1 MAPHPGGRQG
11 TEDPGLPGR
20 CAPPGPRGQDVHG
33 RMAWPLDQG
42 GLGDG
47 VRGPGG
53 DGSSHEMNTLAAVP
67 PKDLKEVASSLVRL
81 GATSYGGP
89 AIMGIMQAELQEK
102 RKWVTK
108 ERFLEGLSVANM
120 VPGATATQLGIF
132 LGYARGGWWGGLIGG
147 LCFVLPAFLVMLG
160 LTVAYASFGITPIAR
175 SALYGLGP
183 VVIGL
188 FAIAIYR
195 LGKSAMST
203 TPEIG
208 VAVLAAA
215 AAAATPVGIVAILIL
230 AGLAGLVLFFHS
242 GCAFHSR
249 QPRGV
254 ILCAAAFVAVLVAA
268 WWLNGPAA
276 RALVAR
282 GVPDPRSLVN
292 IGAYFLKVGAF
303 TIGGGLTMIAFIQD
317 QVVGQFG
324 WLTPREFV
332 DGLALGQLTPGPVL
346 MIAAYVGYK
355 VAGVAGAAVAATAA
369 FLPSFV
375 IMLVI
380 LPVLDRV
387 RKLAW
392 MRAVMKGMAPAV
404 IGVLAVSLVRLAPAA
419 LPDPFAVAIL
429 AATLLALTMTKLGV
443 FKLMIAG
450 AALGILRSR
459 LPAISGFK
467 TAGRLLAEW
476 ISA

>member
-1 MAPHPGGRQG
+1 MAPHPCSRQG
-11 TEDPGLPGR
+11 AEDPGLSGR
-20 CAPPGPRGQDVHG
+20 CVAPGSRGQDVHG
-33 RMAWPLDQG
+33 RMAGPLDEG
-42 GLGDG
+42 RLGDG

-53 DGSSHEMNTLAAVP
+53 DRSSHEMNTLAAVP
-67 PKDLKEVASSLVRL
+67 QENLKDVAGSLARL

-89 AIMGIMQAELQEK
+89 AIMGIMQTELQEK

-147 LCFVLPAFLVMLG
+147 LCFVLPAFVIMLG
-160 LTVAYASFGITPIAR
+160 LTIAYASLGLMPVTR

-188 FAIAIYR
+188 FAFAVYR

-203 TPEIG
+203 TQEMAIG
-208 VAVLAAA
+208 VLAAGA
-215 AAAATPVGIVAILIL
+215 SAATPVGIVAILL
-230 AGLAGLVLFFHS
+230 LSGLAGLVLF
-242 GCAFHSR
+242 HSR
-249 QPRGV
+249 RPRAT
-254 ILCAAAFVAVLVAA
+254 ILCVAVFVAVLVAA
-268 WWLNGPAA
+268 WWLNGSTAGAVVP
-276 RALVAR
+276 R
-282 GVPDPRSLVN
+282 GVPDARSLVD

-355 VAGVAGAAVAATAA
+355 VAG
-369 FLPSFV
+369 
-375 IMLVI
+375 
-380 LPVLDRV
+380 
-387 RKLAW
+387 
-392 MRAVMKGMAPAV
+392 
-404 IGVLAVSLVRLAPAA
+404 
-419 LPDPFAVAIL
+419 
-429 AATLLALTMTKLGV
+429 
-443 FKLMIAG
+443 
-450 AALGILRSR
+450 
-459 LPAISGFK
+459 
-467 TAGRLLAEW
+467 
-476 ISA
+476 

>member
-1 MAPHPGGRQG
+1 MNALVAAP
-11 TEDPGLPGR
+11 E
-20 CAPPGPRGQDVHG
+20 A
-33 RMAWPLDQG
+33 
-42 GLGDG
+42 
-47 VRGPGG
+47 
-53 DGSSHEMNTLAAVP
+53 
-67 PKDLKEVASSLVRL
+67 DLKEVAGSLARL

-147 LCFVLPAFLVMLG
+147 LCFVLPAFVIMLG
-160 LTVAYASFGITPIAR
+160 LTVAYASFGVTPVAR

-195 LGKSAMST
+195 LGKSAMSS
-203 TPEIG
+203 TPEIAI
-208 VAVLAAA
+208 AVLAAA

-230 AGLAGLVLFFHS
+230 AGLAGLVLF
-242 GCAFHSR
+242 HSR
-249 QPRGV
+249 RPWSV
-254 ILCAAAFVAVLVAA
+254 LLSTAAFVAVLAAA

-276 RALVAR
+276 GAVVAR
-282 GVPDPRSLVN
+282 GVPDPRSLVD

-355 VAGVAGAAVAATAA
+355 VAGAGGAAVAAVAA

-404 IGVLAVSLVRLAPAA
+404 IGVLAVSLVRLVPAA

-443 FKLMIAG
+443 FKLMMAG
-450 AALGILRSR
+450 AALGILRGR

>member
-1 MAPHPGGRQG
+1 M
-11 TEDPGLPGR
+11 
-20 CAPPGPRGQDVHG
+20 
-33 RMAWPLDQG
+33 
-42 GLGDG
+42 
-47 VRGPGG
+47 
-53 DGSSHEMNTLAAVP
+53 STLAVAP
-67 PKDLKEVASSLVRL
+67 PKDLKEVASSLARL

-147 LCFVLPAFLVMLG
+147 LCFVFPAFVIMLG
-160 LTVAYASFGITPIAR
+160 LTIAYASLGVTPIAR

-188 FAIAIYR
+188 FTVAIYR
-195 LGKSAMST
+195 LGKSAMGT
-203 TPEIG
+203 MPETAIAM
-208 VAVLAAA
+208 VAAGAS
-215 AAAATPVGIVAILIL
+215 AATPVGIVAILL
-230 AGLAGLVLFFHS
+230 LSGLAGLVLF
-242 GCAFHSR
+242 HSR
-249 QPRGV
+249 RPRAP
-254 ILCAAAFVAVLVAA
+254 ILCVAVFVAVLVAA
-268 WWLNGPAA
+268 WWLNGSTAGAVVP
-276 RALVAR
+276 R
-282 GVPDPRSLVN
+282 GVPDARSLVD

-355 VAGVAGAAVAATAA
+355 VAGAAGAVVAATAA

-404 IGVLAVSLVRLAPAA
+404 IGVLVVSLARLVPAA
-419 LPDPFAVAIL
+419 LPDPFAIAIL
-429 AATLLALTMTKLGV
+429 AATLLALTLTKLGV
-443 FKLMIAG
+443 FRLMIAG
-450 AALGILRSR
+450 AGLGILRSR
-459 LPAISGFK
+459 LPVMAGFK
-467 TAGRLLAEW
+467 TAARLVTTW
-476 ISA
+476 ISP